1 MSNCV
6 LVNSHLDDELFRSLE
21 SRTAFDES
29 FKVTSVTFFITNF
42 NLLSSELDNFI
53 LKMLYWVI
61 LYWYYVETK

>member
-6 LVNSHLDDELFRSLE
+6 LVNSHLYDELFKSLE

>member
-6 LVNSHLDDELFRSLE
+6 LVNSHLYDELFRSLE
-21 SRTAFDES
+21 SRTTFDES